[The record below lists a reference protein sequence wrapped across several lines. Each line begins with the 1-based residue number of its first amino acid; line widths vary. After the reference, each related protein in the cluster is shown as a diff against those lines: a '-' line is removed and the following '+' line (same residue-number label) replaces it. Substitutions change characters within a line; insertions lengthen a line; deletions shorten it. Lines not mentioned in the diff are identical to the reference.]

1 MLPADAASSDVVDV
15 SMAELRGNKRGD
27 AGPRVD
33 GAPSKR
39 RRLNDGGGRP
49 VTPESVAKDVM
60 QQLPFPYSP
69 DQPTVSETELQRLDA
84 LADVFQRL
92 TTS

>member
-1 MLPADAASSDVVDV
+1 MD
-15 SMAELRGNKRGD
+15 
-27 AGPRVD
+27 
-33 GAPSKR
+33 
-39 RRLNDGGGRP
+39 
-49 VTPESVAKDVM
+49 ESAKDVM